1 MKGIAL
7 DGKIFSANLSQ
18 EVSSVETKQKLPVIR
33 QLSSADIE
41 AKLREYE
48 MRYGMDSQ
56 EFYEKVKRGQL
67 EETDDFADWL
77 GYYEVYLR
85 LKQ

>member
-1 MKGIAL
+1 M
-7 DGKIFSANLSQ
+7 
-18 EVSSVETKQKLPVIR
+18 SSVKTKQKLPVIR
-33 QLSSADIE
+33 HLSLVDIE
-41 AKLREYE
+41 AKLKDYE
-48 MRYGMDSQ
+48 ARYCMSSQ

>member
-1 MKGIAL
+1 
-7 DGKIFSANLSQ
+7 
-18 EVSSVETKQKLPVIR
+18 
-33 QLSSADIE
+33 
-41 AKLREYE
+41 

>member
-1 MKGIAL
+1 M
-7 DGKIFSANLSQ
+7 
-18 EVSSVETKQKLPVIR
+18 ETKQKLPVIK
-33 QLSSADIE
+33 QLSLADIK
-41 AKLREYE
+41 AKLQEYE
-48 MRYGMDSQ
+48 ARYRMSSQ